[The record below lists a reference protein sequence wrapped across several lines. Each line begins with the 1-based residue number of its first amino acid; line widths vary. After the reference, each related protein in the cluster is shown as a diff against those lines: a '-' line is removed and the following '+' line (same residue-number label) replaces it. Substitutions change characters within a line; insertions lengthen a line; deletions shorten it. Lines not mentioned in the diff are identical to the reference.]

1 MEEALLVQQLLVALV
16 AAVGV
21 IAGQEPQVQP
31 DKVLVELHQVVHM
44 VVAVAAVLP
53 LLVQLTAAIL
63 VEQGEA
69 EQLLP

>member
-1 MEEALLVQQLLVALV
+1 
-16 AAVGV
+16 
-21 IAGQEPQVQP
+21 
-31 DKVLVELHQVVHM
+31 M

>member
-21 IAGQEPQVQP
+21 IAGQEPQAQP